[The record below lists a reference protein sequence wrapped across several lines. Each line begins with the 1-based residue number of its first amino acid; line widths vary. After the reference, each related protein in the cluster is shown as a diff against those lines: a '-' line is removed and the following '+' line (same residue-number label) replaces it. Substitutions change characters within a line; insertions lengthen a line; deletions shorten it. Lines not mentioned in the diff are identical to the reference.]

1 VGLSTQTLCFFVPK
15 VMKPINAK
23 YTEIVLLLAR
33 IIPWV
38 FPRWLRFIAKGYSRK
53 ELESIQH
60 LYEKEDQIKYVSL
73 LDGDFKW
80 KAISVVVKIDHKELD
95 SIRRWL
101 KSNASPVDYNPE
113 RDDAV
118 FKNRYDHGSG
128 YRNLG
133 WIHFDKEDR
142 LTSLIRMEEETKFCD
157 SCYVS
162 LSKYSYGVNYL
173 SLYFFLK
180 NSATKMICNV
190 DVSEIKRYYTFASVN
205 PFSKQFRAIQHH
217 DKRNLVEELI
227 NENINKVCSD
237 VVFMAKKVLSL
248 WQITREKSKLT
259 LIADIYRDT
268 DEPYFIETDKGEVEE
283 GNHIHICQRD
293 LGFFDE
299 KLSDDS
305 SEHFLSRHVVEK
317 NDLDVLFIKSKRL
330 EKFNQFDNFAKN
342 GLTLYDSHIF
352 ISMFIDVA
360 KQQVEISEY
369 ANSALLKNSNKVE
382 KNYDILF
389 ESTNKLESL
398 RENILAIQQEIPY
411 GCIESYSDSAKRIA
425 KHRLKL
431 ANKLKESI
439 DSRLSGLNSEMQ
451 VQNLRFNRKYSIL
464 VGLLIIIQI
473 TLASLTIDWDKLDD
487 KIGSLALK
495 YCVDKRG
502 HSTDEGD
509 KHNKLLQPTANT
521 SAE

>member
-1 VGLSTQTLCFFVPK
+1 
-15 VMKPINAK
+15 MKPIKAK

-33 IIPWV
+33 LIPWV
-38 FPRWLRFIAKGYSRK
+38 FPKWLRFIAKSYSRK
-53 ELESIQH
+53 ERESIQH
-60 LYEKEDQIKYVSL
+60 LYEKEDRIKSVSL
-73 LDGDFKW
+73 FDGSFKW
-80 KAISVVVKIDHKELD
+80 KAISVVVKIDHDELD

-101 KSNASPVDYNPE
+101 KSNASPGDYNPE

-118 FKNRYDHGSG
+118 FKNRYDHDGG

-133 WIHFDKEDR
+133 WIHFHREER
-142 LTSLIRMEEETKFCD
+142 LTSLIRMEEETEFCD

-162 LSKYSYGVNYL
+162 LSKYSYGINYL

-180 NSATKMICNV
+180 ESATEMVCNV
-190 DVSEIKRYYTFASVN
+190 DVSEIKRYYTFASAN
-205 PFSKQFRAIQHH
+205 PFSQQFRAIQHH

-227 NENINKVCSD
+227 NENINKVCRD
-237 VVFMAKKVLSL
+237 VGSMAKKVLSL
-248 WQITREKSKLT
+248 WRITKDESNLT

-268 DEPYFIETDKGEVEE
+268 DEPYFIEVDEGEDGSHVYVCRR
-283 GNHIHICQRD
+283 NF
-293 LGFFDE
+293 GFFDE
-299 KLSDDS
+299 KLSRDD

-317 NDLDVLFIKSKRL
+317 NDLDALFIKSKSL
-330 EKFNQFDNFAKN
+330 EKFDQFDNFARN
-342 GLTLYDSHIF
+342 GLALYDSHIF
-352 ISMFIDVA
+352 ISMFIDVE

-398 RENILAIQQEIPY
+398 RENILAIEQEIPR

-431 ANKLKESI
+431 ADKLKESI
-439 DSRLSGLNSEMQ
+439 DNRLSGLNSEMQ
-451 VQNLRFNRKYSIL
+451 VQNLRFNRKYSLL

-473 TLASLTIDWDKLDD
+473 ALAALTIDWDKLDD
-487 KIGSLALK
+487 KLDSLVL
-495 YCVDKRG
+495 RNG
-502 HSTDEGD
+502 GNEREHSADERD
-509 KHNKLLQPTANT
+509 KHTRPTQPTANA

>member
-1 VGLSTQTLCFFVPK
+1 
-15 VMKPINAK
+15 MKPIKAK

-38 FPRWLRFIAKGYSRK
+38 FPKWLRFIAKGYSRK
-53 ELESIQH
+53 ERESIQH
-60 LYEKEDQIKYVSL
+60 LYEKEDRIKSVSL
-73 LDGDFKW
+73 LDGSFKW
-80 KAISVVVKIDHKELD
+80 KAISVVVKIDHNELD

-101 KSNASPVDYNPE
+101 KSNASPGDYNPE
-113 RDDAV
+113 RDDAA
-118 FKNRYDHGSG
+118 FKNRYDHSGG

-133 WIHFDKEDR
+133 WIHFHKEDR

-162 LSKYSYGVNYL
+162 LSKYSYGINYL

-180 NSATKMICNV
+180 DSATEMVCDV
-190 DVSEIKRYYTFASVN
+190 GVSEINRYYTFASAN
-205 PFSKQFRAIQHH
+205 PFSQQFRAIQHH
-217 DKRNLVEELI
+217 DKQNLVEELI

-237 VVFMAKKVLSL
+237 VVSMATKVLSL
-248 WQITREKSKLT
+248 WRITKDESKLS

-268 DEPYFIETDKGEVEE
+268 DEPYFIEVDKGEGEGEE
-283 GNHIHICQRD
+283 GNHVHVCRRNF
-293 LGFFDE
+293 GFFDE
-299 KLSDDS
+299 KLSGDT

-317 NDLDVLFIKSKRL
+317 NDLDALFIKSKSL
-330 EKFNQFDNFAKN
+330 ETFNQFDNFARN
-342 GLTLYDSHIF
+342 GLALYDSHIF

-398 RENILAIQQEIPY
+398 RENILAIQQDIPR
-411 GCIESYSDSAKRIA
+411 GCIESYSNSAKRIA
-425 KHRLKL
+425 KYRLKL
-431 ANKLKESI
+431 SDELKESI
-439 DSRLSGLNSEMQ
+439 DRRLSGLNSEMQ
-451 VQNLRFNRKYSIL
+451 VQNLRFNRKYSLL
-464 VGLLIIIQI
+464 VGLLIIIQVA
-473 TLASLTIDWDKLDD
+473 LAALTIDWDKLDD
-487 KIGSLALK
+487 KQDSLFLRHGG
-495 YCVDKRG
+495 DERG
-502 HSTDEGD
+502 HSTDERD
-509 KHNKLLQPTANT
+509 KHNKLLQPTANA